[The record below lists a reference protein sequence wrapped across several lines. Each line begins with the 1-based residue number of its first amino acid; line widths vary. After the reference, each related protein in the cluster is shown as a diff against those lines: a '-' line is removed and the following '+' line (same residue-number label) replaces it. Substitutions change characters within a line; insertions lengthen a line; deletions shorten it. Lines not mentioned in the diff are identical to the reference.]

1 MTSTTRSKM
10 KPVVMYL
17 LAIMVGFNVL
27 TVADCAMLSGLVA
40 PIEVIEEWGC
50 YDTEIRLTCG
60 NIESRVAILEA
71 KFTPHCAEDRPEEC
85 VHLDENSVTHSFSSQ
100 RVDKLTLEEKEA
112 GQRFLQTLRRNHRER
127 EKSPDENAP
136 SIGAVVHSP
145 PAGGGS
151 AVAAPPPAAPVSART
166 VKDKRSSMRATLEHL
181 IVRYLRRITSSGEDE
196 EDEEN
201 GGYEMSSVRYRRQ
214 VASTAD
220 AIGTATTGG
229 LGLGGDNSTE
239 VVGNEGPDSSVEITL
254 LTNDSDSSG
263 NGSAM
268 MGSESSEITLP
279 FATSAGGTGGDVP
292 AVESVNGGSV
302 STPVSS
308 IYEKSS
314 KLVDGDGESAVG
326 KVSRKHKAKKK
337 ECSSVRKR
345 IAQLDRFE
353 LEKSMRNDSFRE
365 YNIRSALNYRCSGK
379 NHCSFV
385 FAQDHP
391 FAVVWKE
398 GTVRVKY
405 ICMDD
410 FRISKY
416 CDEHLIIGN
425 EDQWERRSNGARD
438 VSGAT
443 SSEDERNEFPTQQH
457 QHHDAGGGGTAPTD
471 GTTGRS
477 YYNDNTNDPVGFAE
491 DRRQQRNYYD
501 DADDYGDGDD
511 ENYDD
516 GDGGDAVRA
525 GEPRAEALQQQPMVH
540 QMHSFHNLK
549 ILKTFPS
556 ESAPINE
563 SEQQRKQ
570 EAEAAYRKRQKVF
583 SQDFRILKILPSD
596 LDEIEDIKQVGNE
609 YFFKKDVEVT
619 VDDAENEI
627 IPEIVEENQL
637 PSSIN
642 ESNNQFTETLDIVV
656 LPPPTK
662 DADVYESVLDGV
674 VSTASSDTTINL
686 VELLTPTMT
695 AKVLGT
701 TSQSQDVL
709 SRQVHSTVGE
719 VAATVASTSLGST
732 VGDDT
737 LERYPNV
744 DLNEID
750 EEGARVNRTS
760 SAEDV
765 FSFNNRTFRKMQEE
779 ILEGINEGTNGD
791 GGGPYPTSYDDD
803 DEDDFEDEDDDSD
816 DFDGRDRKGHK
827 KYISIQRTLLKH
839 PLRQGFLMTPGYPKY
854 YIGDSVCRW
863 TLYAQRHQKIK
874 LTILD
879 LALRYDEPCR
889 DYVEIRDLD
898 ANQTLYSSCSESTR
912 PVVVVSVREKVE
924 VNVRTTTKVAYPKRG
939 VLIHYSEKRATEGSG
954 LVSHY
959 EQKRKISDSETMSD
973 KKADTVYDI
982 LIPSMVIAALFI
994 VNGIVFAVIMRY
1006 RNKRKQRLELDSKE
1020 LAEL

>member
-1 MTSTTRSKM
+1 MTSTTARMTM
-10 KPVVMYL
+10 KPFGVYL
-17 LAIMVGFNVL
+17 LVITTGLNMLL
-27 TVADCAMLSGLVA
+27 TGADCAMLAGLVA

-60 NIESRVAILEA
+60 NLESRVAILEA

-85 VHLDENSVTHSFSSQ
+85 VHVDENSVTHSFSSQ

-112 GQRFLQTLRRNHRER
+112 GQRFLQTLRRNHREH
-127 EKSPDENAP
+127 EKSPGEMVP
-136 SIGAVVHSP
+136 LMGAVHS
-145 PAGGGS
+145 ANGS
-151 AVAAPPPAAPVSART
+151 TSVPVSART
-166 VKDKRSSMRATLEHL
+166 VKDKRSSLRATLEHL

-196 EDEEN
+196 EDEET
-201 GGYEMSSVRYRRQ
+201 GGYEVSSVRYRRQ
-214 VASTAD
+214 VVSSTGD
-220 AIGTATTGG
+220 LNGTGTTVEFG
-229 LGLGGDNSTE
+229 GGDNSTE
-239 VVGNEGPDSSVEITL
+239 VVGNEGPESSVEITL
-254 LTNDSDSSG
+254 LTNDSDISG

-268 MGSESSEITLP
+268 VGSDSSEITEASGLP
-279 FATSAGGTGGDVP
+279 GGSSAVV
-292 AVESVNGGSV
+292 VESANGGSF
-302 STPVSS
+302 STAMPIVD
-308 IYEKSS
+308 EKSS
-314 KLVDGDGESAVG
+314 KLVDDGGERPVG
-326 KVSRKHKAKKK
+326 KGSRKHKAKKK
-337 ECSSVRKR
+337 ECTSIRKR

-353 LEKSMRNDSFRE
+353 MEKSMRNDSFRE

-425 EDQWERRSNGARD
+425 EDQWERRTTGERD
-438 VSGAT
+438 VSGDASS
-443 SSEDERNEFPTQQH
+443 SSEGNANESPAQQH
-457 QHHDAGGGGTAPTD
+457 QHHDAGGGGGEVTSD
-471 GTTGRS
+471 GTTTTPGRN
-477 YYNDNTNDPVGFAE
+477 YYNDNSNDPVGFAG
-491 DRRQQRNYYD
+491 DRRRQRNFYD
-501 DADDYGDGDD
+501 YDEDSDDGYGGYGDDD
-511 ENYDD
+511 DPDEDY
-516 GDGGDAVRA
+516 
-525 GEPRAEALQQQPMVH
+525 GEPRAEALQQLPMVQ

-556 ESAPINE
+556 ESVPINE
-563 SEQQRKQ
+563 TEQQRKLD
-570 EAEAAYRKRQKVF
+570 AEATYRKRQKVF
-583 SQDFRILKILPSD
+583 SQDFRVLKILPSN

-627 IPEIVEENQL
+627 VPDVEGDNQL
-637 PSSIN
+637 PSSTN
-642 ESNNQFTETLDIVV
+642 EANNQFTETLDIVV

-662 DADVYESVLDGV
+662 DADVYESVLDGAA
-674 VSTASSDTTINL
+674 STASSGTTINS
-686 VELLTPTMT
+686 VELATPTIGSR
-695 AKVLGT
+695 VLT
-701 TSQSQDVL
+701 NVSQTQDVPDQ
-709 SRQVHSTVGE
+709 QVPHT
-719 VAATVASTSLGST
+719 TLGSST
-732 VGDDT
+732 IDGT
-737 LERYPNV
+737 LESYPNV
-744 DLNEID
+744 ESNEVE
-750 EEGARVNRTS
+750 EEGARVNKTS
-760 SAEDV
+760 SAEDG
-765 FSFNNRTFRKMQEE
+765 FSFNNRTFRKMQEA
-779 ILEGINEGTNGD
+779 ILEGIHEGPNGD
-791 GGGPYPTSYDDD
+791 GGPYPTSYDDD

-816 DFDGRDRKGHK
+816 DFDGSDRRGHK

-889 DYVEIRDLD
+889 DYIEIRDLD
-898 ANQTLYSSCSESTR
+898 TNQTLFSSCSESTR
-912 PVVVVSVREKVE
+912 PVVVVSIREKVE
-924 VNVRTTTKVAYPKRG
+924 VKVRTTTKVAYPKRG